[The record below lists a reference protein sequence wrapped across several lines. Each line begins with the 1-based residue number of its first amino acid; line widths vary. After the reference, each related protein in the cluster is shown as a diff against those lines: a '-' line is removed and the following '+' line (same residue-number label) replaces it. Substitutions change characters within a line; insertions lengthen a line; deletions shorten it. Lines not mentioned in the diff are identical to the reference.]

1 MGDVIA
7 AAVVSGAVRIII
19 LAGIAPSG
27 AKEEMGRWDD
37 DDDDESF
44 SSTKSALDSIIIT
57 MIDRSIRL
65 RLRQTHT
72 HTLLDVHGPQGAV
85 LVPRKVF
92 CWGPVCVALGVPWIL
107 RSFQT
112 IPIPDT

>member
-1 MGDVIA
+1 M
-7 AAVVSGAVRIII
+7 VSGAVRIII
-19 LAGIAPSG
+19 LAGIVVIIAPSG

-37 DDDDESF
+37 DESF
-44 SSTKSALDSIIIT
+44 SSSIKSALDSIIA
-57 MIDRSIRL
+57 MIDLIDRDR
-65 RLRQTHT
+65 RLRQIHT